1 MRPCRRRNWAMS
13 SSDISAWDALRL
25 GNQMR
30 VSRALRFASTPPTSF
45 PPHAHPLKKVEAS
58 VRTMAIASSP
68 PHAYSSYY
76 HHQPELSQPTTIA
89 MTTGG
94 MSVRKRGGNSQSPHS
109 RLYLVHL
116 LFSSRSPLREV
127 DVAKAT
133 VRALSPHGHLRLST
147 SLKGKRKR
155 ERRWKGAEATLRA
168 LANEDSRRGRGDD
181 MLGDNRE
188 RRRSVGCRPD
198 LVPAEY
204 ANSPTSV
211 GIKISDFGWDHPS
224 EDSALAS
231 ARSSAHLLR
240 SAPAPWILHKGL
252 VRGGDCP
259 T

>member
-1 MRPCRRRNWAMS
+1 
-13 SSDISAWDALRL
+13 
-25 GNQMR
+25 
-30 VSRALRFASTPPTSF
+30 
-45 PPHAHPLKKVEAS
+45 
-58 VRTMAIASSP
+58 MAIASSP

-94 MSVRKRGGNSQSPHS
+94 MSVRKRGGNSQSPHG

-127 DVAKAT
+127 DVAKTT
-133 VRALSPHGHLRLST
+133 VRALVIACSPPRVSARGRGGSGQSPHGHLRLST